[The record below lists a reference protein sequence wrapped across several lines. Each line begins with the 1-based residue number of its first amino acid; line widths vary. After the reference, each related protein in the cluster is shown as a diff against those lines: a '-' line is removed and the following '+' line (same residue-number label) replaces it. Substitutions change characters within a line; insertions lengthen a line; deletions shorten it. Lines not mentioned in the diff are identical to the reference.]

1 MVPFEE
7 SKMREQLINV
17 RKVFLSKKIK
27 TKELLMGRVE
37 KSLIKQARSEYKKI
51 FPCPHRGKLEHCI
64 TRDEERVYL
73 WFNTE
78 DQSTHVLMKK
88 IR

>member
-1 MVPFEE
+1 MKKSSIEVP
-7 SKMREQLINV
+7 KT
-17 RKVFLSKKIK
+17 FLSKKFR
-27 TKELLMGRVE
+27 TEELIMGRVE
-37 KSLIKQARSEYKKI
+37 KSLIRQAKSEYKKI

-64 TRDEERVYL
+64 TRDKECVYL

-78 DQSTHVLMKK
+78 DQSTHVLTRK